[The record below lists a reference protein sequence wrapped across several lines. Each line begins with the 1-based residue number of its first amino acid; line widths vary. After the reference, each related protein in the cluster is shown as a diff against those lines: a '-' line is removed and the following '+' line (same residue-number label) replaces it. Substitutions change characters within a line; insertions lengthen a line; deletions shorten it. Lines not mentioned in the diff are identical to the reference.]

1 MIYLR
6 TRLEGIL
13 FLTLILTFSI
23 SCNKEVYVSPR
34 SEFVNSE
41 KPTMVKDWTRLSL
54 DLIPK
59 CNGFNDLISSRAM
72 FYLSITMYESLL
84 PGLEGY
90 HTLQTKI
97 NGLNTTLPQPNS
109 AKEYNWLIVSNQ
121 AVALMCSEL
130 FKAAGT
136 ENLNKVTA
144 LRDKNIAAASAN
156 LNETIIYDSKELGN
170 EIGWKMIEFSKTDG
184 RADYYLK
191 LYNDITMP
199 VKEGGWIPTPPDYSD
214 KILLPTW
221 GESKPAYEANVSE
234 IQPYRNLD
242 YSTSAQSIMY
252 AEALEVYNLTTHLSA
267 EDRDLINYW
276 NESSDAR
283 STPLCHN
290 LLLLTQML
298 DESNFA
304 LDKSVELLLRMSIA
318 HYDGY
323 ILSWKIK
330 FESNLLR
337 PSTYIKQN
345 ISHYFIPE
353 FSCTPIPEFASEKAL
368 IYNAS
373 AEILSNFFGHRTSF
387 IDFTQAGRPDIQ
399 NSKKYFASFSEMAK
413 EASYSDLY
421 SAVHFRTSIDV
432 GLQMGYD
439 ISLKTL
445 AINLK

>member
-1 MIYLR
+1 
-6 TRLEGIL
+6 
-13 FLTLILTFSI
+13 
-23 SCNKEVYVSPR
+23 
-34 SEFVNSE
+34 
-41 KPTMVKDWTRLSL
+41 
-54 DLIPK
+54 
-59 CNGFNDLISSRAM
+59 
-72 FYLSITMYESLL
+72 MYESLL
-84 PGLEGY
+84 PGLKGY
-90 HTLQTKI
+90 NSLQTKI
-97 NGLNTTLPQPNS
+97 NGLNTTLPQPVS
-109 AKEYNWLIVSNQ
+109 TKEYNWLIVSNQ
-121 AVALMCSEL
+121 AMALISAEL
-130 FKAAGT
+130 FKASGT
-136 ENLNKVTA
+136 ENLNKITA
-144 LRDKNIAAASAN
+144 LRDKYIANASLN
-156 LNETIIYDSKELGN
+156 LNETVIYDSKELGN
-170 EIGWKMIEFSKTDG
+170 EIGWKMIEYSNTDG

-199 VKEGGWIPTPPDYSD
+199 IKEGGWIPTPPDYSD
-214 KILLPTW
+214 KILLPNW
-221 GESKPAYEANVSE
+221 GKSKPAYNANIDE
-234 IQPYRNLD
+234 IQPSKNLD

-252 AEALEVYNLTTHLSA
+252 SEALEVYNLTTNLSA
-267 EDRDLINYW
+267 EDRDLIKYW
-276 NESSDAR
+276 NESSDSR

-298 DESNFA
+298 DESSFT

-373 AEILSNFFGHRTSF
+373 AEILSNFFGYRTSF
-387 IDFTQAGRPDIQ
+387 IDFTQSGRSDIQ
-399 NSKKYFASFSEMAK
+399 NTKKYFSSFSDLAK
-413 EASYSDLY
+413 EASYSDMY

-439 ISLKTL
+439 VSQKTL
-445 AINLK
+445 AIKLK